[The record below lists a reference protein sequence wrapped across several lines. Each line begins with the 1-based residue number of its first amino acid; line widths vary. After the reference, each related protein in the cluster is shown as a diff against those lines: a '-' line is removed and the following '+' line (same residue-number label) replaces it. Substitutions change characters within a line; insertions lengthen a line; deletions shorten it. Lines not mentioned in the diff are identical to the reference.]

1 MVCVFDQQKM
11 ADQQYTAIVNE
22 INENRAKLQT
32 QYDLLRQLT
41 AQKSENESVKK
52 EFEILEPSGIIWKL
66 VGPVMVKQDRDEARA
81 NVDKR
86 IEFITGDIAKAEEAI
101 KILENEF
108 EVKREEL
115 MKLQEFA
122 TPATA

>member
-1 MVCVFDQQKM
+1 MFVQVFPRM
-11 ADQQYTAIVNE
+11 ADQKYAAIVNE

-32 QYDLLRQLT
+32 QYDLLRQFT

-52 EFEILEPSGIIWKL
+52 EFEILEPSGVIWKL
-66 VGPVMVKQDRDEARA
+66 VGPVMVKQDRDEARV

-115 MKLQEFA
+115 MKLQESA

>member
-1 MVCVFDQQKM
+1 MSLERYNQIL
-11 ADQQYTAIVNE
+11 AE

-52 EFEILEPSGIIWKL
+52 DFETLEGSGVIWKL
-66 VGPVMVKQDRDEARA
+66 VGPVMVKQDREDAKA

-86 IEFITGDIAKAEEAI
+86 IEFIAGDVSKAEEAI
-101 KILENEF
+101 KILEDEF
-108 EVKREEL
+108 ETKRAELIKIQEEAQAVK
-115 MKLQEFA
+115 A
-122 TPATA
+122 

>member
-1 MVCVFDQQKM
+1 MFVQVFPRM
-11 ADQQYTAIVNE
+11 ADQKYAAIVNE

-52 EFEILEPSGIIWKL
+52 EFEILEPSGVIWKL
-66 VGPVMVKQDRDEARA
+66 VGPVMVKQDRDEARV

-115 MKLQEFA
+115 MKLQESA